1 LDKKIIFCEGKND
14 RIFLSEIMLSE
25 LHATSLDIGVYSD
38 LGSLVSEVRK
48 DRHRL
53 VSIVEGGG
61 WKCAE
66 TTIRFTRHLWYKSDN
81 FVVGVVGDLDRGT
94 IYAKLSKYLRK
105 YVRTKCTTHNVDP
118 HPSFDDSK
126 KEIILHLERDKT
138 LRIWTSDVPNSL
150 EIQISIVLKKKY
162 PKLKQDLGED
172 ETILAA
178 ANLLGT
184 SRDEI
189 IRRSV
194 RLLKNENWCKDL
206 QHKLKTAN

>member
-1 LDKKIIFCEGKND
+1 MNKKLIFCEGKND

-25 LHATSLDIGVYSD
+25 LHVASSDVGVYSD
-38 LGSLVSEVRK
+38 LDSLVAEVRK
-48 DRHRL
+48 DKHGL

-81 FVVGVVGDLDRGT
+81 FLVGVVGDLDRGT

-105 YVRTKCTTHNVDP
+105 YIRTKCTTHNVDP

-126 KEIILHLERDKT
+126 KEIILHLERDKI
-138 LRIWTSDVPNSL
+138 LRIWTSDIPDSL
-150 EIQISIVLKKKY
+150 EIQISKVLKRKY
-162 PKLKQDLGED
+162 PKLEQDLGED

-178 ANLLGT
+178 AKLLGT
-184 SRDEI
+184 SKDEI
-189 IRRSV
+189 IKRSV
-194 RLLKNENWCKDL
+194 RLLKNENWYKDL
-206 QHKLKTAN
+206 QHKLKTTD